1 MRVEFEV
8 DGPLLLKVAI
18 TALLGTALAYWFL
31 PWWAEKK
38 KKKKNK
44 KNKKNKKTTEGAFG
58 RDRSS
63 LLQFITGGCDRTCSR
78 REKSSLPRRPPTGN
92 SRGGGGMSAEDAAAL
107 PVLVEQLAQHAL
119 TLDAAEYEKM
129 LRETAAAA
137 LAGGVRDIAGVR
149 DKITSR
155 VAELRANS
163 GVRVR
168 DPFARSTADVE
179 RAIGIV
185 PGELMRMRA
194 AAGFTAD
201 ECDELAMQ
209 GMNPWDPDARAAIS
223 VLQGADY

>member
-1 MRVEFEV
+1 
-8 DGPLLLKVAI
+8 
-18 TALLGTALAYWFL
+18 
-31 PWWAEKK
+31 
-38 KKKKNK
+38 
-44 KNKKNKKTTEGAFG
+44 
-58 RDRSS
+58 
-63 LLQFITGGCDRTCSR
+63 
-78 REKSSLPRRPPTGN
+78 
-92 SRGGGGMSAEDAAAL
+92 MSAEDAAAL

-201 ECDELAMQ
+201 EGDELAMQ